1 MGPAVNLDGSLALV
15 NDRFA
20 HASTVAFVALAQ
32 TVETRAVRSTAITR
46 PIGADATNL
55 QAEHKWQPSIMI
67 EIDHLHHP
75 QQALA

>member
-32 TVETRAVRSTAITR
+32 PVDTRAVRSAAISPVAAYAFDR
-46 PIGADATNL
+46 
-55 QAEHKWQPSIMI
+55 
-67 EIDHLHHP
+67 
-75 QQALA
+75 